1 MTRAIHV
8 GLMVPINNTTF
19 EREALGWLAPGSQQ
33 TVFKIP
39 RGKGL
44 LTPQTIGPYKE
55 QALAL
60 GAGFAKTNVDV
71 VAYGCTAAG
80 FIDGPEGDAALARE
94 LSRVS
99 GKPVVTTAHSMVA
112 TLQEAKVKRIGL
124 ITPYLHSVNEQL
136 QHFLRSGGIDV
147 LSFDSFYAGDVDT
160 LGRITAKEVYD
171 LAIKTMTPECEAMFI
186 ACAQLPTQSILSQLQ
201 KVLGKPVFS
210 SNWGTVLQA
219 AKAVTWAQSKPAEA
233 VLTD

>member
-19 EREALGWLAPGSQQ
+19 EREALGWLTPGSKQ

-44 LTPQTIGPYKE
+44 LTPQTIGSYKE

-60 GAGFAKTNVDV
+60 GARFANTDVDV

-80 FIDGPEGDAALARE
+80 FIDGPEGDAQLARDM
-94 LSRVS
+94 SRVS

-112 TLQEAKVKRIGL
+112 TLQEARVKRIGL
-124 ITPYLHSVNEQL
+124 ITPYLDAVNVQL
-136 QHFLRSGGIDV
+136 KQFLLDGGIEV
-147 LSFDSFYAGDVDT
+147 MSFDSFYTPDVDS
-160 LGRITAKEVYD
+160 LGAITAKEVYD
-171 LAIKTMTPECEAMFI
+171 LALKTMTQDSEAMFI
-186 ACAQLPTQSILSQLQ
+186 ACAQLPTQSILVQLRE
-201 KVLGKPVFS
+201 VMGKPVFS
-210 SNWGTVLQA
+210 SNCGTIEQA
-219 AKAVTWAQSKPAEA
+219 LKLFKTGEV
-233 VLTD
+233 